1 MEEYAYVLDC
11 MPQSSIASKG
21 MKKETI
27 CYAVGEQEF
36 KLFELVPKDGTELFS
51 GDRVYIGKDQKLR
64 GDIDHVK
71 RRIEHKDLSNFA
83 AGELEHI
90 VLDIVMANQDRFI
103 RFYNEAQPLTLK
115 KHMLEELPGLGKKM
129 MQAIL
134 DERKNKGPF
143 KDFDDLDAR
152 VPMLKG
158 GAKLIVERIILEISD
173 SERRRYLFV
182 SK

>member
-11 MPQSSIASKG
+11 LPQSSMGSKG
-21 MKKETI
+21 IKRESI

-64 GDIDHVK
+64 EKIDHVK
-71 RRIEHKDLSNFA
+71 RRINYNELSNFA
-83 AGELEHI
+83 SGELEHV

-103 RFYNEAQPLTLK
+103 RFYNESQPLTLK
-115 KHMLEELPGLGKKM
+115 KHMLEELPGFGKKM
-129 MQAIL
+129 MQAVL
-134 DERKNKGPF
+134 DERNKAKF
-143 KDFDDLDAR
+143 KDFADLDER
-152 VPMLKG
+152 VPIIKG
-158 GAKLIVERIILEISD
+158 AAKPIVERIILEISD

>member
-11 MPQSSIASKG
+11 MPQSSIASRG

-36 KLFELVPKDGTELFS
+36 KLFELVPKDGVELFA
-51 GDRVYIGKDQKLR
+51 GDRIYIGKDQNLR
-64 GDIDHVK
+64 GQIDHVK
-71 RRIEHKDLSNFA
+71 RRIGYNDLSNFA
-83 AGELEHI
+83 SGELEHV
-90 VLDIVMANQDRFI
+90 VLQIVMANQDRFI

-134 DERKNKGPF
+134 EERKKALF
-143 KDFDDLDAR
+143 KDFEDLDAR
-152 VPMLKG
+152 VPVLKG
-158 GAKLIVERIILEISD
+158 GAKLIVERILLEIED

>member
-11 MPQSSIASKG
+11 MPQSSIVSKG
-21 MKKETI
+21 PKKETI

-36 KLFELVPKDGTELFS
+36 KLFELVPKDGTDLS
-51 GDRVYIGKDQKLR
+51 TGDRVYIGKDQKLR
-64 GDIDHVK
+64 TDIDHVK
-71 RRIEHKDLSNFA
+71 RRIEYKDLSNFA
-83 AGELEHI
+83 SSELEHV

-134 DERKNKGPF
+134 DERSKEKF
-143 KDFDDLDAR
+143 KDIADLDAR

-158 GAKLIVERIILEISD
+158 GAKLIVERILLEISD

>member
-11 MPQSSIASKG
+11 MPQSSMASRG

-27 CYAVGEQEF
+27 CYAVGDQEF
-36 KLFELVPKDGTELFS
+36 KLFELVPKDGVELFS

-64 GDIDHVK
+64 EQIDHVK

-83 AGELEHI
+83 SGELEHV
-90 VLDIVMANQDRFI
+90 VLQIVMANQDRFI
-103 RFYNEAQPLTLK
+103 RFYNDAQPLTLK

-134 DERKNKGPF
+134 EERKKAPF
-143 KDFDDLDAR
+143 KDFADLDAR

>member
-11 MPQSSIASKG
+11 MPQSSMGSKG
-21 MKKETI
+21 MKRESI

-36 KLFELVPKDGTELFS
+36 KLFELVPKDGADLAT

-64 GDIDHVK
+64 TDIDHVK
-71 RRIEHKDLSNFA
+71 RRIEYKDLSNFA
-83 AGELEHI
+83 SSELEHV

-134 DERKNKGPF
+134 EERKKALF
-143 KDFDDLDAR
+143 KDIEDLDAR
-152 VPMLKG
+152 VPVLKG
-158 GAKLIVERIILEISD
+158 GAKLIVERILLEIED

>member
-11 MPQSSIASKG
+11 MPQSSIASRG

-27 CYAVGEQEF
+27 CYAVGDQEF
-36 KLFELVPKDGTELFS
+36 KLFELVPKDGVELFS

-64 GDIDHVK
+64 EQIDHVK

-83 AGELEHI
+83 SGELEHV
-90 VLDIVMANQDRFI
+90 VLQIVMANQDRFI
-103 RFYNEAQPLTLK
+103 RFYNDAQPLTLK

-134 DERKNKGPF
+134 EERKKAPF
-143 KDFDDLDAR
+143 KDFADLDAR

>member
-11 MPQSSIASKG
+11 MPQSSMASRG

-27 CYAVGEQEF
+27 CYAVGDQEF
-36 KLFELVPKDGTELFS
+36 KLFELVPKDGVELFS

-64 GDIDHVK
+64 EQIDHVK

-83 AGELEHI
+83 TGELEHV
-90 VLDIVMANQDRFI
+90 VLQIVMANQDRFI
-103 RFYNEAQPLTLK
+103 RFYNDAQPLTLK

-134 DERKNKGPF
+134 EERKKAPF
-143 KDFDDLDAR
+143 KDFADLDAR

>member
-1 MEEYAYVLDC
+1 
-11 MPQSSIASKG
+11 MPQSSIAPKG
-21 MKKETI
+21 PKKETI

-36 KLFELVPKDGTELFS
+36 KLFELVPKDGAVLST
-51 GDRVYIGKDQKLR
+51 GDRIYIGKDQKLR
-64 GDIDHVK
+64 TEIDHVK

-83 AGELEHI
+83 SSELEHV
-90 VLDIVMANQDRFI
+90 VLEIVMANQDRFI
-103 RFYNEAQPLTLK
+103 RFYNEAQALTLK

-134 DERKNKGPF
+134 EERSKEKF
-143 KDFDDLDAR
+143 KDFADLDAR
-152 VPMLKG
+152 VPILKG

>member
-1 MEEYAYVLDC
+1 MEEFAYVLDC
-11 MPQSSIASKG
+11 MPQSSIASRG

-36 KLFELVPKDGTELFS
+36 KLFELIPKDGVELFS

-64 GDIDHVK
+64 EQIDHVK

-83 AGELEHI
+83 SGELEHV
-90 VLDIVMANQDRFI
+90 VLQIVMANQDRFI
-103 RFYNEAQPLTLK
+103 RFYNDAQPLTLK

-134 DERKNKGPF
+134 EERKKAPF
-143 KDFDDLDAR
+143 KDFADLDAR

>member
-11 MPQSSIASKG
+11 MPQSSIAPKG
-21 MKKETI
+21 PKKETI

-36 KLFELVPKDGTELFS
+36 KLFELVPKDGAVLST
-51 GDRVYIGKDQKLR
+51 GDRIYIGKDQKLR
-64 GDIDHVK
+64 TEIDHVK

-83 AGELEHI
+83 SSELEHV
-90 VLDIVMANQDRFI
+90 VLEIVMANQDRFI
-103 RFYNEAQPLTLK
+103 RFYNEAQALTLK

-134 DERKNKGPF
+134 EERSKEKF
-143 KDFDDLDAR
+143 KDFADLDAR
-152 VPMLKG
+152 VPILKG

>member
-21 MKKETI
+21 PKKETI

-36 KLFELVPKDGTELFS
+36 KLFELVPKDGADLAT

-64 GDIDHVK
+64 TDIDHVK
-71 RRIEHKDLSNFA
+71 RRIEYKDLSNFA
-83 AGELEHI
+83 SSELEHV

-134 DERKNKGPF
+134 EERAKEKF
-143 KDFDDLDAR
+143 KDISDLDTR
-152 VPMLKG
+152 VPILKG

>member
-11 MPQSSIASKG
+11 MPQSSMAGKG
-21 MKKETI
+21 IKRESI

-36 KLFELVPKDGTELFS
+36 KLFELVPKDGVELFA
-51 GDRVYIGKDQKLR
+51 GDRIYIGKDQNLR
-64 GDIDHVK
+64 GQIDHVK
-71 RRIEHKDLSNFA
+71 RRIGYNDLSNFA
-83 AGELEHI
+83 SGELEH
-90 VLDIVMANQDRFI
+90 VVMQIVMANQDRFI

-134 DERKNKGPF
+134 DERKKAAF
-143 KDFDDLDAR
+143 KDIEDLDAR
-152 VPMLKG
+152 VPVLKG
-158 GAKLIVERIILEISD
+158 GAKLIVERILLEIED

>member
-11 MPQSSIASKG
+11 MPQSSIASRG

-36 KLFELVPKDGTELFS
+36 KLFELVPKDGAELFP

-64 GDIDHVK
+64 TEIDHVK
-71 RRIEHKDLSNFA
+71 RRIEYKDLSNFA
-83 AGELEHI
+83 TGELEHVI
-90 VLDIVMANQDRFI
+90 LQIVMANQDRFI

-134 DERKNKGPF
+134 EERAKEKF
-143 KDFDDLDAR
+143 KDISDLDTR
-152 VPMLKG
+152 VPILKG

>member
-11 MPQSSIASKG
+11 MPQSSMASRG

-27 CYAVGEQEF
+27 CYAVGDQEF
-36 KLFELVPKDGTELFS
+36 KLFELVPKDGVELFS

-64 GDIDHVK
+64 EQIDHVK

-83 AGELEHI
+83 SGELEHV
-90 VLDIVMANQDRFI
+90 VLQIVMANQDRFI
-103 RFYNEAQPLTLK
+103 RFYNDAQPLTLK

-134 DERKNKGPF
+134 EERKTAPF
-143 KDFDDLDAR
+143 KDFADLDAR

>member
-11 MPQSSIASKG
+11 LPQSSMGSKG
-21 MKKETI
+21 IKRESI

-36 KLFELVPKDGTELFS
+36 KLFELVPKDGAVLST
-51 GDRVYIGKDQKLR
+51 GDRIYIGKDQKLR
-64 GDIDHVK
+64 TEIDHVK

-83 AGELEHI
+83 SSELEHV
-90 VLDIVMANQDRFI
+90 VLEIVMANQDRFI
-103 RFYNEAQPLTLK
+103 RFYHEAQALTLK

-134 DERKNKGPF
+134 EERKKAPF
-143 KDFDDLDAR
+143 KDFADLDAR

>member
-11 MPQSSIASKG
+11 MPQSSIASRG

-36 KLFELVPKDGTELFS
+36 KLFELVPKDGAELFS

-64 GDIDHVK
+64 TEIDHVK
-71 RRIEHKDLSNFA
+71 RRIEYKDLSNFA
-83 AGELEHI
+83 TGELEHVI
-90 VLDIVMANQDRFI
+90 LQIVMANQDRFI

-134 DERKNKGPF
+134 DEREKEKF
-143 KDFDDLDAR
+143 KDITDLDAR

-158 GAKLIVERIILEISD
+158 AAKLIVERILLEISD

>member
-11 MPQSSIASKG
+11 LPQSSMGSKG
-21 MKKETI
+21 IKRESI
-27 CYAVGEQEF
+27 CYAVGDTEF
-36 KLFELVPKDGTELFS
+36 KLFELVPRAGALITLD
-51 GDRVYIGKDQKLR
+51 DRVYIGKDTELR
-64 GDIDHVK
+64 KEIDHVK
-71 RRIEHKDLSNFA
+71 RRIGYNDLSNFA
-83 AGELEHI
+83 SGELEHV
-90 VLDIVMANQDRFI
+90 VLQIVMANQDRFI

-134 DERKNKGPF
+134 DERKKAEF
-143 KDFDDLDAR
+143 KDFADLDAR
-152 VPMLKG
+152 VPVLKG
-158 GAKLIVERIILEISD
+158 GAKLIVERILLEIED

>member
-11 MPQSSIASKG
+11 LPQSSMAAKG
-21 MKKETI
+21 IKKETI

-36 KLFELVPKDGTELFS
+36 KLFELVPKDGTALAS

-64 GDIDHVK
+64 GEIDHVK
-71 RRIEHKDLSNFA
+71 RRIDYKDLSNFA
-83 AGELEHI
+83 SSELEH
-90 VLDIVMANQDRFI
+90 VVMDIVMANQDRFI

-134 DERKNKGPF
+134 DERSKEKF
-143 KDFDDLDAR
+143 KDIADLDAR

>member
-1 MEEYAYVLDC
+1 MEEFAYVLDC
-11 MPQSSIASKG
+11 MPQSSIASRG
-21 MKKETI
+21 MRKETI

-36 KLFELVPKDGTELFS
+36 KLFELVPKDGVELFS

-64 GDIDHVK
+64 EQIDHVK

-83 AGELEHI
+83 SGELEHV
-90 VLDIVMANQDRFI
+90 VLQIVMANQDRFI
-103 RFYNEAQPLTLK
+103 RFYNDAQPLTLK

-134 DERKNKGPF
+134 EERKKAPF
-143 KDFDDLDAR
+143 KDFADLDAR

>member
-1 MEEYAYVLDC
+1 MEEFAYVLDC
-11 MPQSSIASKG
+11 MPQSSIASRG

-36 KLFELVPKDGTELFS
+36 KLFELIPKDGVELFS

-64 GDIDHVK
+64 EQIDHVK

-83 AGELEHI
+83 SGELEHV
-90 VLDIVMANQDRFI
+90 VLQIVMANQDRFI
-103 RFYNEAQPLTLK
+103 RFYNDAQPLTLK

-134 DERKNKGPF
+134 EERKKAPF
-143 KDFDDLDAR
+143 KDFTDLDAR

>member
-1 MEEYAYVLDC
+1 MEEFAYVLDC
-11 MPQSSIASKG
+11 MPQSSIASRG

-36 KLFELVPKDGTELFS
+36 KLFELIPKDGVELFS

-64 GDIDHVK
+64 EQIDHVK

-83 AGELEHI
+83 SGELEHV
-90 VLDIVMANQDRFI
+90 VLQIVMANQDRFI
-103 RFYNEAQPLTLK
+103 RFYNDAQPLTLK

-134 DERKNKGPF
+134 EERKKAPF
-143 KDFDDLDAR
+143 KDFADLDAR

-173 SERRRYLFV
+173 SDRRRYLFV

>member
-11 MPQSSIASKG
+11 MPQSSMASRG

-27 CYAVGEQEF
+27 CYAVGDQEF
-36 KLFELVPKDGTELFS
+36 KLFELVPKDGVELFS

-64 GDIDHVK
+64 EQIDHVK

-83 AGELEHI
+83 SGELEHV
-90 VLDIVMANQDRFI
+90 VLQIVMANQDRFI
-103 RFYNEAQPLTLK
+103 RFYNDAQPLTLK

-134 DERKNKGPF
+134 EERKKAPF
-143 KDFDDLDAR
+143 KDFADLDAR

-158 GAKLIVERIILEISD
+158 GAKLIVERIIIEISD

>member
-11 MPQSSIASKG
+11 MPQSSMGSKG
-21 MKKETI
+21 MKRESI

-36 KLFELVPKDGTELFS
+36 KLFELVPKDGANLLA
-51 GDRVYIGKDQKLR
+51 GDRIYIGKDQELR
-64 GDIDHVK
+64 GQIDHVK
-71 RRIEHKDLSNFA
+71 RRIGYNDLSNFA
-83 AGELEHI
+83 SGELEHV
-90 VLDIVMANQDRFI
+90 VLQIVMANQDRFI

-134 DERKNKGPF
+134 EERAKEKF
-143 KDFDDLDAR
+143 KDISDLDTR
-152 VPMLKG
+152 VPILKG

>member
-11 MPQSSIASKG
+11 MPQSSIAPKG
-21 MKKETI
+21 PKKETI

-36 KLFELVPKDGTELFS
+36 KLFELVPKDGAVLST
-51 GDRVYIGKDQKLR
+51 GDRIYIGKDQKLR
-64 GDIDHVK
+64 AEIDHVK

-83 AGELEHI
+83 SSELEHV
-90 VLDIVMANQDRFI
+90 VLEIVMANQDRFI
-103 RFYNEAQPLTLK
+103 RFYNEAQALTLK

-134 DERKNKGPF
+134 EERSKEKF
-143 KDFDDLDAR
+143 KDFADLDAR
-152 VPMLKG
+152 VPILKG

>member
-11 MPQSSIASKG
+11 MPQSSMASRG

-27 CYAVGEQEF
+27 CYAVGDQEF
-36 KLFELVPKDGTELFS
+36 KLFELVPKDGVELFS

-64 GDIDHVK
+64 EQIDHVK

-83 AGELEHI
+83 SGELEHV
-90 VLDIVMANQDRFI
+90 VLQIVMANQDRFI
-103 RFYNEAQPLTLK
+103 RFYNEAQALTLK

-134 DERKNKGPF
+134 EERKKAPF
-143 KDFDDLDAR
+143 KDFADLDAR

>member
-11 MPQSSIASKG
+11 MPQSSMASRG

-27 CYAVGEQEF
+27 CYAVGDQEF
-36 KLFELVPKDGTELFS
+36 KLFELVPKDGVELFS

-64 GDIDHVK
+64 EQIDHVK

-83 AGELEHI
+83 SGELEHV
-90 VLDIVMANQDRFI
+90 VLQIVMANQDRFI
-103 RFYNEAQPLTLK
+103 RFYNDAQPLTLK

-134 DERKNKGPF
+134 EERKKAPF
-143 KDFDDLDAR
+143 KDFADLDAR
-152 VPMLKG
+152 VPRLKG

>member
-1 MEEYAYVLDC
+1 MEEFAYVLDC
-11 MPQSSIASKG
+11 MPQSSIASRG

-36 KLFELVPKDGTELFS
+36 KLFELVPKDGVELFS

-64 GDIDHVK
+64 EQIDHVK

-83 AGELEHI
+83 SGELEHV
-90 VLDIVMANQDRFI
+90 VLQIVMANQDRFI
-103 RFYNEAQPLTLK
+103 RFYNDAQPLTLK

-134 DERKNKGPF
+134 EERKKAPF
-143 KDFDDLDAR
+143 KDFADLDAR

>member
-1 MEEYAYVLDC
+1 M
-11 MPQSSIASKG
+11 
-21 MKKETI
+21 
-27 CYAVGEQEF
+27 
-36 KLFELVPKDGTELFS
+36 
-51 GDRVYIGKDQKLR
+51 
-64 GDIDHVK
+64 
-71 RRIEHKDLSNFA
+71 
-83 AGELEHI
+83 

-134 DERKNKGPF
+134 EERAKEKF
-143 KDFDDLDAR
+143 KDISDLDAR
-152 VPMLKG
+152 VPILKG